1 MCKDNYGLLQKLI
14 IIHWEL
20 RPTSWIYV
28 KKNTFITL
36 LSFMNVLKF
45 DFWFLNFKGGMGHF
59 EISMWIRVH
68 HNYQKKIFF
77 QFYKQKCF
85 LYCLLK
91 KTICKSQ
98 VHYIPVIDYLTL
110 HIWTT
115 RLRAKTNKNDLIE
128 CLYVVF
134 VKRIHKIK
142 VQNIIQT
149 GNLPSFVWTQK
160 NKHNI
165 PVTVLC
171 ISHAIQ
177 SLFLFIIS

>member
-1 MCKDNYGLLQKLI
+1 
-14 IIHWEL
+14 
-20 RPTSWIYV
+20 
-28 KKNTFITL
+28 
-36 LSFMNVLKF
+36 MNVLKF

-68 HNYQKKIFF
+68 HNYQ
-77 QFYKQKCF
+77 
-85 LYCLLK
+85 K

-177 SLFLFIIS
+177 SLFLFIISKTFCKIERNLILDTF

>member
-1 MCKDNYGLLQKLI
+1 
-14 IIHWEL
+14 
-20 RPTSWIYV
+20 
-28 KKNTFITL
+28 
-36 LSFMNVLKF
+36 MNVLKF

-77 QFYKQKCF
+77 QFYKQKCS

-98 VHYIPVIDYLTL
+98 VHYIPVIHYLTL

-177 SLFLFIIS
+177 SLFLFIISKTFCKIERNLILDTF

>member
-1 MCKDNYGLLQKLI
+1 MLFVLSSKENNLQI
-14 IIHWEL
+14 
-20 RPTSWIYV
+20 TS
-28 KKNTFITL
+28 
-36 LSFMNVLKF
+36 S
-45 DFWFLNFKGGMGHF
+45 
-59 EISMWIRVH
+59 
-68 HNYQKKIFF
+68 
-77 QFYKQKCF
+77 
-85 LYCLLK
+85 
-91 KTICKSQ
+91 
-98 VHYIPVIDYLTL
+98 
-110 HIWTT
+110 
-115 RLRAKTNKNDLIE
+115 

-177 SLFLFIIS
+177 SLFLFIISKTFCKIERNLILDTF